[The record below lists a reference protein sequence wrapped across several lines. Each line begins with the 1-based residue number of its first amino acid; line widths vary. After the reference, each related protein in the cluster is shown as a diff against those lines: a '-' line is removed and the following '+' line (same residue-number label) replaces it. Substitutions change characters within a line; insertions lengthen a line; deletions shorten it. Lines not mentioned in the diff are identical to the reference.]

1 MDPYAD
7 ESSRSGSG
15 FDPLQL
21 IRIFWRR
28 KWLFF
33 VPFILCLAMAGVAVM
48 IQTPIFFSSGQIRV
62 IYEPT
67 SSNILPNDSRYGRRN
82 PDADAL
88 YNIETIVTGPKFL
101 ERVAQEFARLHPE
114 KMPGGG
120 RAQAAGAVVAD
131 DPLAGASKLAWRL
144 RSRVRVRQEKRQLY
158 SIGIRDTDPERAYL
172 LTQVLLDRFLEEE
185 RASRVQPRTTTRD
198 FLEGQRQNYQENLN
212 EKERRLTEFERSMLS
227 ESLAGNPVNEANLS
241 RAEAALNR
249 LRSQYF
255 DADTAELFTLERLA
269 RSVLGGDLAS
279 VQTFSQDPDIAAAM
293 RELVD
298 LEYQDVLGQ
307 GTDQRQ
313 TSMGTLRL
321 HLNELV
327 EDKTQQVYPALG
339 VMERNKVSQYLY
351 HSLYRDVQRRIMTQ
365 LEQNIKEFRDFM
377 TRQPEQSAALARLR
391 QEAEAARNQLQA
403 IERDISQE
411 NLRIEASL
419 SEIGYKMV
427 VHEDPYL
434 PNKPIEPDKVKLSF
448 MGFVLAL
455 ALGGGLV
462 VLAELLDR
470 SFRAVDQIEKMLGL
484 QVIGT
489 MPIIASRFFQKQKRR
504 RLLIWLLL
512 VLIILAVAAVGL
524 LLVYPRLS

>member
-1 MDPYAD
+1 MDPYD
-7 ESSRSGSG
+7 EAGARSGTG

-21 IRIFWRR
+21 LRMFWRR

-33 VPFILCLAMAGVAVM
+33 VPFILCLAMAAVAIM
-48 IQTPIFFSSGQIRV
+48 TMTPVFFSSAQIRV

-67 SSNILPNDSRYGRRN
+67 TSDILPNESRYGRRN
-82 PDADAL
+82 LDDDAL

-120 RAQAAGAVVAD
+120 AQIVDAVVGE
-131 DPLAGASKLAWRL
+131 DPQPVTSRFARRL
-144 RSRVRVRQEKRQLY
+144 SSRVRVRQEKRQLF

-172 LTQVLLDRFLEEE
+172 LTEVLLDRFLEEE

-198 FLEGQRQNYQENLN
+198 FLEGQRKSYQQNLN
-212 EKERRLTEFERSMLS
+212 EKERQLTEFERSMLS

-241 RAEAALNR
+241 RADAALGR

-255 DADTAELFTLERLA
+255 DADTAELFTQERLA
-269 RSVLGGDLAS
+269 RSVLGGDLVR
-279 VQTFSQDPDIAAAM
+279 VQTYSQDPDIAGAM

-298 LEYQDVLGQ
+298 LEYQALLGQ
-307 GTDQRQ
+307 GTDQTQ
-313 TSMGTLRL
+313 TSLGPLRL
-321 HLNELV
+321 HLNDLIEN
-327 EDKTQQVYPALG
+327 KTKQEYPALG
-339 VMERNKVSQYLY
+339 AMDRNTICQYLY
-351 HSLYRDVQRRIMTQ
+351 HSLYRDVQRQIMTQ
-365 LEQNIKEFRDFM
+365 LEQNIKEFRDF
-377 TRQPEQSAALARLR
+377 TARQPEQSASLARLR
-391 QEAEAARNQLQA
+391 QEAETARNQLQA

-427 VHEDPYL
+427 VHEDPEL
-434 PNKPIEPDKVKLSF
+434 PRGPIEPDKVKLSF

-462 VLAELLDR
+462 ILAELLDR
-470 SFRAVDQIEKMLGL
+470 SFRAVDQIENLLGL

-489 MPIIASRFFQKQKRR
+489 IPVIESNFFRRQKRR
-504 RLLIWLLL
+504 RLLIWLIL
-512 VLIILAVAAVGL
+512 VVIILAVAAVGL
-524 LLVYPRLS
+524 LLVYPQLS